1 MQRITLRD
9 LELVSAIAETGSL
22 TNASRRL
29 HVTQPAV
36 SQRLASLTD
45 RVGLPLVERHDGRSR
60 LTPAGERLLASA
72 ERVGAELARAAR
84 DIDALA
90 AAEVR
95 ELRISTQCYTC
106 YRWLPFVLATM
117 RDDFPE
123 LHVDV
128 VPEATDA
135 PYESMVRD
143 EIDVAIVA
151 SPRPGYDFDEIPLFG
166 DEFYAVMHKNHPL
179 AKRRRI
185 EPAAFT
191 GQTLILY
198 TGKKYAIVE
207 EVLKPA
213 GVSDYKVIPVRI
225 TEAIIELARG
235 GNGIA
240 VIAGWALDDIDNTGE
255 LVAVRIGRS
264 GFTRQW
270 TAVVGPR
277 AQPEQVKR
285 LVKHIRTVGRAI
297 GSKGWRK
304 RLEQGA
310 R

>member
-1 MQRITLRD
+1 MQKITLRD

-36 SQRLASLTD
+36 SQRLANLTD
-45 RVGLPLVERHDGRSR
+45 RVGLPLVERRDGRTT
-60 LTPAGERLLASA
+60 LTEAGERLLSSA
-72 ERVGAELARAAR
+72 ERVSNELARAAR

-90 AAEVR
+90 AR
-95 ELRISTQCYTC
+95 EYKQLRISTQCYTC
-106 YRWLPFVLATM
+106 YRWLPFVLAAM

-123 LHVDV
+123 LTVDV

-135 PYESMVRD
+135 PYESLARD

-151 SPRPGYDFDEIPLFG
+151 SPRPDYDYEEIPLFG
-166 DEFYAVMHKNHPL
+166 DEFYAVMHRSHPL
-179 AKRRRI
+179 ANNPRI
-185 EPAAFT
+185 DPEHFA
-191 GQTLILY
+191 GQTLVLY

-213 GVSDYKVIPVRI
+213 GVSDYRVIPVRI

-235 GNGIA
+235 GHGIA
-240 VIAGWALDDIDNTGE
+240 IIAGWALDDIDNTGE
-255 LVAVRIGRS
+255 LVAVRIGRT

-277 AQPEQVKR
+277 TKPEYVKS
-285 LVKHIRTVGRAI
+285 LVRHVRQVGREI
-297 GSKGWRK
+297 GKHDWRK
-304 RLEQGA
+304 RLERGA
-310 R
+310 A